1 MPLYVLICCASQL
14 VLISS
19 TVWSNFEIADMD
31 FFRGDAYSQYFDF
44 LDRSGGYYY
53 EVGLSDRLRRCRS

>member
-19 TVWSNFEIADMD
+19 TVWSNFEIANMD
-31 FFRGDAYSQYFDF
+31 FFRSDAYSEYFDF

-53 EVGLSDRLRRCRS
+53 EVRFLTCFLISPA